1 MIISP
6 MMKITEIFEE
16 YSENDSIFSKEDE
29 LTRKV
34 KHIVWNKLSQNE
46 RTILLL
52 YSEIGNMRD
61 TAKLLKVSTSTI
73 CIYIGRIR
81 QKIKKELEK

>member
-1 MIISP
+1 MTLP

-16 YSENDSIFSKEDE
+16 YGENDSIFSKEDE

-34 KHIVWNKLSQNE
+34 KRIVWNKLDENE

-52 YSEIGNMRD
+52 YSEVGNMRD

-73 CIYIGRIR
+73 CIYISRIR
-81 QKIKKELEK
+81 KKIKDELDK

>member
-1 MIISP
+1 MTLP
-6 MMKITEIFEE
+6 MKITEIFEE
-16 YSENDSIFSKEDE
+16 YGENDSIFTKEDD

-34 KHIVWNKLSQNE
+34 KSIVWNTLTENE

-52 YSEIGNMRD
+52 YSEVGNMRD

-81 QKIKKELEK
+81 QKIKDELNK